1 MNKQIQKVLYYI
13 ESNLNEELDLIKLA
27 AVANY
32 STFHFCRVFKVH
44 VGESVMSY
52 ANRLK
57 LQNAAIEMKLKNK
70 SMIDI
75 AMNAGYETPT
85 GFLKAFKKR
94 FGTTPTDFKLIMQ
107 QNFNQYEEVDMNTPE
122 IVTREEVHVVF
133 TRELGDYETS
143 GEIAWKKLTASM
155 EALDTA
161 FQKRPP
167 NTEMKLG
174 KDNGEALGI
183 CHDDPDVTDAK
194 NIRYDAALAWS
205 KEDVAEL
212 TNYGF
217 ESKTV
222 NGGKYVKV
230 LAECRES
237 LESWYGL
244 YTWIEKKGYR
254 FRDVPP
260 FEKYLNAIENPE
272 NSEQTVEIYV
282 PID

>member
-52 ANRLK
+52 VNRLK

-75 AMNAGYETPT
+75 AMDAGYETPT

-94 FGTTPTDFKLIMQ
+94 FGTTPTDFKLITQ
-107 QNFNQYEEVDMNTPE
+107 QNFNQYKEVDMNTPE
-122 IVTREEVHVVF
+122 IVIREEAYVVF

-143 GEIAWKKLTASM
+143 SEVAWKKLSAAM

-167 NTEMKLG
+167 NAEMKLG
-174 KDNGEALGI
+174 KDNVEALGI
-183 CHDDPDVTDAK
+183 CHDDPEVTDAK
-194 NIRYDAALAWS
+194 YIRYDAALAWS

-222 NGGKYVKV
+222 AGGKYVKV
-230 LAECRES
+230 LVECGEN

-244 YTWIEKKGYR
+244 YAWIEKKGYR

-260 FEKYLNAIENPE
+260 FEKYLNAIENPV
-272 NSEQTVEIYV
+272 NTEQTVEIYV
-282 PID
+282 PIE